1 MDSLTRLPLIAR
13 LRGTH
18 VWRAFE
24 RLGAVHWARLA
35 AAITFTS
42 FVALFPLITVGA
54 AIGTTLLSEDQLG
67 KLQDKIAAQSPG
79 LSNLLNL
86 NGLVAHAGSVGLIA
100 GALLLVIGINWVGA
114 LRGCLRAVWEK
125 EQDPGNPFLLR
136 LKDAGV
142 LVGLGVVGLVAM
154 GSSVFANSAVG
165 WAADKVGIVGGAG
178 RALLFFAGLAI
189 ALLVDF
195 LLLVY
200 LLTRLPQVHPGR
212 RAVVIASLIGAVG
225 FELLKQLLT
234 GYLQGLAGKS
244 MYGAFAVPVAVVLW
258 INFMARLL
266 LYCAAWTATA
276 VQPSETAAGEGPD
289 PGISPAVGDAS
300 RGAAATAD
308 QQHRAARRLHR
319 AARNAGRQCRTCHA
333 GQLVG
338 RPGMARAVD
347 DGKAMGTQGRLAAS
361 MCDLV
366 VMKSRVL
373 SGLRAWAWR

>member
-1 MDSLTRLPLIAR
+1 
-13 LRGTH
+13 

-42 FVALFPLITVGA
+42 FVALFPLITVGV
-54 AIGTTLLSEDQLG
+54 AIGTMLLSEDQLG

-79 LSNLLNL
+79 LSHLLNL

-165 WAADKVGIVGGAG
+165 WAADKVGIEGGAG

-200 LLTRLPQVHPGR
+200 LLTRLPQVHPDR
-212 RAVVIASLIGAVG
+212 RAVVIAGLIGAVG
-225 FELLKQLLT
+225 FELLKLLLT
-234 GYLQGLAGKS
+234 GYLQGVAGKS

-266 LYCAAWTATA
+266 LYCAAWTATE

-289 PGISPAVGDAS
+289 SGISPAAGDAS
-300 RGAAATAD
+300 RGAAANGGPAAPRRTATPP
-308 QQHRAARRLHR
+308 R
-319 AARNAGRQCRTCHA
+319 G
-333 GQLVG
+333 
-338 RPGMARAVD
+338 P
-347 DGKAMGTQGRLAAS
+347 
-361 MCDLV
+361 
-366 VMKSRVL
+366 
-373 SGLRAWAWR
+373 